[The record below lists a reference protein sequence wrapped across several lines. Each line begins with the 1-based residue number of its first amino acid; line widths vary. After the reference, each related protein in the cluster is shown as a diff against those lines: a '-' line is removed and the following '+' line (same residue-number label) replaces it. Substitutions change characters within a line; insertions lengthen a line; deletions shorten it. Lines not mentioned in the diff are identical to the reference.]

1 MSTEELSGRWRSWAS
16 NRTNPRADL
25 ARRIADDIDNREAA
39 ALWSTVDIR
48 REFEVAQVASSSRSW
63 LELIESVLYLAPIFF
78 TWLHLRSAVEAY
90 RGFNLG
96 GKNSIDFLQFW
107 AGTNDLYKG
116 TTLVETA
123 LWVLGAIA
131 LIVLVK
137 LFASWADQSHS
148 TVEDDPV
155 LSNLILDTQL
165 ELARS
170 RSVTPREMADALTT
184 AARQLENALSS
195 SGDTLTTL
203 QETSNSVTQA
213 VSNLIDATAS
223 LSTVTSDLKSVVI
236 PLRDTPIALDK
247 IVAGL
252 SEIESQTNATVSNL
266 SAVAGQTL
274 NLSTKNGEIVEQ
286 TRLLAD
292 SISKTTAASD
302 TILRMAES
310 ISRTVGGITSDID
323 DHQPHIVAVKSAAE
337 LFKNATDQ
345 LQALF
350 DEFQKSSEAYR
361 LLVEEDRRRGSK

>member
-25 ARRIADDIDNREAA
+25 ARRIATEIENRDSAS
-39 ALWSTVDIR
+39 LWSSVDIR
-48 REFEVAQVASSSRSW
+48 REFEVAQATSTSRRW
-63 LELIESVLYLAPIFF
+63 LELLESVLYLAPIFV

-96 GKNSIDFLQFW
+96 SKNSIDFLQFW

-123 LWVLGAIA
+123 LWVLGVIA
-131 LIVLVK
+131 LLVLVK
-137 LFASWADQSHS
+137 LFAIWADRSQT
-148 TVEDDPV
+148 TVDDDLV

-165 ELARS
+165 ELSRS

-184 AARQLENALSS
+184 AARQLENALLS

-203 QETSNSVTQA
+203 QATSNSVTQA
-213 VSNLIDATAS
+213 VANLIDATSS
-223 LSTVTSDLKSVVI
+223 LSTVTTDLKSVVV

-292 SISKTTAASD
+292 AISKTTVASD
-302 TILRMAES
+302 AILRMAES
-310 ISRTVGGITSDID
+310 ISNIVGGVTTDID
-323 DHQPHIVAVKSAAE
+323 NHQPHIVAVRSAAE

-350 DEFQKSSEAYR
+350 DEFQKSSSEYR
-361 LLVEEDRRRGSK
+361 RLVEEDRRRGSK